1 MRSFP
6 FSPRSRGR
14 KESDSANAY
23 EPAWPAPAVGES
35 GSAGQ
40 KRSWTPQEL
49 FICAHRATHGAKSRR
64 KLESA
69 RELHSG
75 LFLACPKMYDLRAPN
90 PLSGSASSSDI
101 YLARGQSNYYVD
113 SSGFLGVGFNPTA
126 PSNHPFFQQL
136 IDLPLRQKAAKRASR
151 VAPVARRYE
160 YEFDC
165 ARVGY

>member
-1 MRSFP
+1 
-6 FSPRSRGR
+6 
-14 KESDSANAY
+14 
-23 EPAWPAPAVGES
+23 
-35 GSAGQ
+35 
-40 KRSWTPQEL
+40 
-49 FICAHRATHGAKSRR
+49 
-64 KLESA
+64 
-69 RELHSG
+69 
-75 LFLACPKMYDLRAPN
+75 MYDLRAPN